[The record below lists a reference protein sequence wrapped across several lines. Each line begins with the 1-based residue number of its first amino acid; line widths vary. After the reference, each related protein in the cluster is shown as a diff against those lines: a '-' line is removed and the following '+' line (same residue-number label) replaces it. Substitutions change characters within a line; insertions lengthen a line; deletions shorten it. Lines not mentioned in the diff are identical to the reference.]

1 MPARMWRNGIHAFL
15 ELLRQQL
22 PGSYDHML
30 AFVYIAYS
38 MMALLKESVPSFLET
53 WIECLGDLARYR
65 MAIEEIDMRDREIW
79 SNVARMW
86 YNKAADRSPNVGRIQ
101 HHLAVLARPNIV
113 MQLFYYS
120 KALVAVVPFVN
131 ARDSIMLLFGPFLDK
146 DKAETQ
152 CQRYTPVESS
162 LVTASAFAFT
172 RGSISTYVH
181 HKDIFLHGLDA
192 YISRFTSKWKSQGP
206 EVALSL
212 VAGILDYGCDDNPLW
227 KMFTDH
233 TETIKTLSEAPQN
246 QPGQDNVVPLT
257 ESQAKEKIRSEYWK
271 TLDDHTMDAVPK
283 ATLPKAHHGESTF
296 TSSQEVANHSLTVW
310 RQATSIVAAKIGDKN
325 TVPYMHST
333 LAFLWSLSFVP
344 GALPYLH
351 TYVPWSKLVM
361 FLNTLGRSGV
371 YDAQVESAEFPQT
384 SSGVG
389 RQLPEDFPIRG
400 LVWAAYYYPSDFFTG
415 QVVDEDERQLE
426 LPSHAA
432 PRAERCLW
440 LGARIASVS
449 FELDWIISSSIC

>member
-1 MPARMWRNGIHAFL
+1 
-15 ELLRQQL
+15 
-22 PGSYDHML
+22 ML

-38 MMALLKESVPSFLET
+38 MMALLKESVPSFL
-53 WIECLGDLARYR
+53 DLARYR
-65 MAIEEIDMRDREIW
+65 MAIEETDMRDREIW

-86 YNKAADRSPNVGRIQ
+86 YNKAADRSPNVGRVQ
-101 HHLAVLARPNIV
+101 HHLAILARPNIV

-131 ARDSIMLLFGPFLDK
+131 ARDSIMLLFERLLDK

-181 HKDIFLHGLDA
+181 HKDVFLHKLDG
-192 YISRFTSKWKSQGP
+192 YISQSTSKWKSQGP
-206 EVALSL
+206 EVASSL
-212 VAGILDYGCDDNPLW
+212 VAGILDYGCDENPLW
-227 KMFTDH
+227 RMFTDH
-233 TETIKTLSEAPQN
+233 TETIKTFLEAPQN
-246 QPGQDNVVPLT
+246 QLGQDNVVPLT
-257 ESQAKEKIRSEYWK
+257 ESQVKEKFRTEYWK
-271 TLDDHTMDAVPK
+271 ALDDQTMDAVPQ
-283 ATLPKAHHGESTF
+283 ATFPKAHDGDSTF

-310 RQATSIVAAKIGDKN
+310 QQATFIVAAKIGDKN
-325 TVPYMHST
+325 IVPYMHST

-351 TYVPWSKLVM
+351 AYVPWSRLVM
-361 FLNTLGRSGV
+361 FLNALGRSGV
-371 YDAQVESAEFPQT
+371 YNAQVESAKFPQA

-415 QVVDEDERQLE
+415 EIVDEDERQLE

-449 FELDWIISSSIC
+449 CGLVWTISNRMY